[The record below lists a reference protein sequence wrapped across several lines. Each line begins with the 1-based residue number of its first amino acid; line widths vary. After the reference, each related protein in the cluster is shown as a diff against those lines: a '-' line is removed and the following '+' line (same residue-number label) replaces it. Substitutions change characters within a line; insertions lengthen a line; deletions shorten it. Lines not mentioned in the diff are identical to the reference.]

1 MHTIY
6 KGYDFVKNNSV
17 LKENIMDQNT
27 IVLWD
32 QDGIEITFEKIFSI
46 EREGEHYIMLSPVQS
61 GIYSDEEYDEEI
73 LVFKIKEDSDHGELL
88 VHLIEDECAARVDKC
103 KNLFESLLGRDFVF
117 VVVY

>member
-46 EREGEHYIMLSPVQS
+46 ELEGEHYIMLSPVQS
-61 GIYSDEEYDEEI
+61 GIYSDEEDDEEI
-73 LVFKIKEDSDHGELL
+73 LVFKIKEDSDHCELL
-88 VHLIEDECAARVDKC
+88 VHLKDDECAALVGKC
-103 KNLFESLLGRDFVF
+103 KNLFEKFINSNEV
-117 VVVY
+117 